1 METKVIRIYADDF
14 GALQSYAEPLKDK
27 PKDVIAKMVTFYM
40 KHHKPIK
47 ASS

>member
-14 GALQSYAEPLKDK
+14 DALQGYAEPFTDK
-27 PKDVIAKMVTFYM
+27 PKDVITKMVVFYM

-47 ASS
+47 VSS